1 MAQFEDYS
9 HIATLLVHAKQGEL
23 AEEERRALEAWRK
36 AARENEALYRKV
48 LAADFEPAHAEM
60 HSHFDAEAAYCA
72 VRALCRRRARRRV
85 AYWISGVAAVCL
97 LAVGLAGYWMALPE
111 EQAPQM
117 LAEAIIPPGEAK
129 AELILADG
137 ASVFLG
143 TGVQDSV
150 FEQPGA
156 RVHTS
161 GKHLNYVKGA
171 RTAEMQY
178 NILRIPRGGEYTV
191 VLQDGTAVQLNSASE
206 LRYPVQFVGDE
217 RRVYLSG
224 EAYFEV
230 AKDSRHPFIVETG
243 NTEIEVLGTSFNIS
257 AYAEEQRTET
267 TLVEG
272 AVRFSAGGG
281 EVTLAPG
288 EQGVW
293 DAAGRL
299 DKREVDVYPYIA
311 WTEGKFVFRK
321 RSLEE
326 VMRIVSRWYNVDVV
340 FESEEPRGISFSGN
354 IRRYEDFSQV
364 VRMLEMTGGLE
375 FRIVER
381 TIYIAAK

>member
-48 LAADFEPAHAEM
+48 LAADFVPAHAEM

-117 LAEAIIPPGEAK
+117 LAEAVIPPGEAK

-171 RTAEMQY
+171 QTAEMQY

-224 EAYFEV
+224 EAYFHLRLCRG
-230 AKDSRHPFIVETG
+230 AADG
-243 NTEIEVLGTSFNIS
+243 NH
-257 AYAEEQRTET
+257 
-267 TLVEG
+267 
-272 AVRFSAGGG
+272 AGGG
-281 EVTLAPG
+281 SCAFFCRRGRSDVGAWG
-288 EQGVW
+288 
-293 DAAGRL
+293 AGRVGCRRSAGQARSGRLSLYRL
-299 DKREVDVYPYIA
+299 DGREICVPQA
-311 WTEGKFVFRK
+311 FVG
-321 RSLEE
+321 RSDAHCFKM
-326 VMRIVSRWYNVDVV
+326 V
-340 FESEEPRGISFSGN
+340 
-354 IRRYEDFSQV
+354 
-364 VRMLEMTGGLE
+364 
-375 FRIVER
+375 
-381 TIYIAAK
+381 

>member
-9 HIATLLVHAKQGEL
+9 HIATLLVHAKQGKL

-48 LAADFEPAHAEM
+48 LAADFVPAHAEM

-171 RTAEMQY
+171 QAAEMQY

-224 EAYFEV
+224 EAYFDV
-230 AKDSRHPFIVETG
+230 KRDTTRPFIVSSDG
-243 NTEIEVLGTSFNIS
+243 MDVRVYGTEFNVTAYEGEPLRTVLVNGKVGMQARNSGEILLQPGEMGKYNAEAQKIEVQAVNTHLYTAWKDGTFAFNNETI
-257 AYAEEQRTET
+257 EQIM
-267 TLVEG
+267 
-272 AVRFSAGGG
+272 
-281 EVTLAPG
+281 
-288 EQGVW
+288 
-293 DAAGRL
+293 GRL
-299 DKREVDVYPYIA
+299 
-311 WTEGKFVFRK
+311 
-321 RSLEE
+321 
-326 VMRIVSRWYNVDVV
+326 SRWYDLNV
-340 FESEEPRGISFSGN
+340 FYANEEVK
-354 IRRYEDFSQV
+354 SQV
-364 VRMLEMTGGLE
+364 FDGIIPQVKDVAEILRLIEGTATVCFELKGNT
-375 FRIVER
+375 VVV
-381 TIYIAAK
+381 K

>member
-1 MAQFEDYS
+1 M
-9 HIATLLVHAKQGEL
+9 
-23 AEEERRALEAWRK
+23 EAWRK

-48 LAADFEPAHAEM
+48 LAADFVPAHAEM

-171 RTAEMQY
+171 QTAEMQY

-224 EAYFEV
+224 EAYFDV
-230 AKDSRHPFIVETG
+230 QRDTTRPFIVSSDG
-243 NTEIEVLGTSFNIS
+243 MDVRVYGTEFNVTAYEGEPLRTVLVNGKVGMQARSSEEIFLHSGEMGKYHAEAQKIEVQAVNTRLYTAWKDGTFAFNNETI
-257 AYAEEQRTET
+257 EQIM
-267 TLVEG
+267 
-272 AVRFSAGGG
+272 
-281 EVTLAPG
+281 
-288 EQGVW
+288 
-293 DAAGRL
+293 GRL
-299 DKREVDVYPYIA
+299 
-311 WTEGKFVFRK
+311 
-321 RSLEE
+321 
-326 VMRIVSRWYNVDVV
+326 SRWYDLNV
-340 FESEEPRGISFSGN
+340 FYANEEVK
-354 IRRYEDFSQV
+354 SQV
-364 VRMLEMTGGLE
+364 FDGIIPQVNNVGDILHLIEGTATVRFELKGNT
-375 FRIVER
+375 VVV
-381 TIYIAAK
+381 K